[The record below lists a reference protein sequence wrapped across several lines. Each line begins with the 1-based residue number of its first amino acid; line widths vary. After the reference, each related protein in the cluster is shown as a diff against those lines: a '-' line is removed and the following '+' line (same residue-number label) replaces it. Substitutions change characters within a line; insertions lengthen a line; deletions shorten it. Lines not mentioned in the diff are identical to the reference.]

1 MTTSFIRLQLNLT
14 DAQLVDSELAAK
26 INAFLA
32 GYNDFDEL
40 ERLRK
45 EHNLDNQLVSEVQA
59 IARAG
64 GDPRACH

>member
-1 MTTSFIRLQLNLT
+1 MNLSP
-14 DAQLVDSELAAK
+14 AEVVDSVLATK

-32 GYNDFDEL
+32 GYDNYKVLKEL
-40 ERLRK
+40 ESEYKLP
-45 EHNLDNQLVSEVQA
+45 HDVTTLVEE